1 MSVAFAHWSQCLIS
15 QLLVKIVYFFQ
26 TIPGYANIDS
36 SSDHDIVY
44 FCLLSLYASGLDDC
58 LYWDKLRW
66 NDITLANL
74 LQWLE
79 CGYLT
84 SLVDI
89 WIECQPTSWLS
100 FSIASGD
107 VTETQ
112 DVDVS
117 IIVCLN
123 FWVDG
128 HLHSTTGAVD
138 IGHGSLS
145 PLFMMKVMAWH
156 FVRDT
161 HKVMTKICGC
171 GVSHNVIEMYC
182 IHVFPSIC

>member
-1 MSVAFAHWSQCLIS
+1 LSLVFFVQVLDQVHWEYVHLVKLNLLMSIAFAHWSQCLIS
-15 QLLVKIVYFFQ
+15 QLLVKIVCFFQ
-26 TIPGYANIDS
+26 TIPRYANIDS

-79 CGYLT
+79 WGYLT

-89 WIECQPTSWLS
+89 WIECQPTSWPS

-123 FWVDG
+123 FREDG

-138 IGHGSLS
+138 IGSWQLITTIHDEGDDLT
-145 PLFMMKVMAWH
+145 LCVWH
-156 FVRDT
+156 
-161 HKVMTKICGC
+161 
-171 GVSHNVIEMYC
+171 S
-182 IHVFPSIC
+182 